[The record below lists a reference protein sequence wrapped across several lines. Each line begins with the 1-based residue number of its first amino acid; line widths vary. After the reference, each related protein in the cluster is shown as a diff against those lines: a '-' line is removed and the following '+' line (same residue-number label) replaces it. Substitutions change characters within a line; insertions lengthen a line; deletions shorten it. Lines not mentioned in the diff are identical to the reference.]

1 MKKIVVV
8 GSINM
13 DYVTHVQQQPG
24 VGETVSGQ
32 GLDLKPGGKGANQA
46 YAAAY
51 LGADVTMLG
60 AIGNDA
66 AGRMSL
72 ESLQH
77 AGVHTE
83 YIQTVEGVSTGTA
96 LIAVNAEGDNS
107 IIVIPGAND
116 KVDRSYVDSVME
128 VILAS
133 DIVILQLEI
142 PFDTV
147 CYVAKKAKQAGKTV
161 ILDPAPAREL
171 PEELIRGLTIVKPN
185 QTEIM
190 KVLGRAEETCQPERE
205 LNTLKAMGVAHPII
219 TLGSKGCCTLD
230 ADGEC
235 AGSESIRSRYHR
247 SRRLLYRSYGMQP
260 CGGQS
265 AGKGTGICGKGK
277 CNCSNQSRCTAFIS
291 VKKRNFASLT

>member
-24 VGETVSGQ
+24 VGETVFGQ

-60 AIGNDA
+60 MIGNDA
-66 AGRMSL
+66 AGRISL

-83 YIQTVEGVSTGTA
+83 HIRTVEDVSTGTA
-96 LIAVNAEGDNS
+96 LIAVNEDGDNS

-116 KVDRSYVDSVME
+116 KVDRSYVDSVID
-128 VILAS
+128 VILAG
-133 DIVILQLEI
+133 DIIILQLEI

-147 CYVAKKAKQAGKTV
+147 CYVAEKAKQVGKIV

-171 PEELIRGLTIVKPN
+171 PEELVHGLTIVKPN
-185 QTEIM
+185 QIEIM
-190 KVLGRAEETCQPERE
+190 KVLGRVDKTCQPERE
-205 LNTLKAMGVAHPII
+205 LNTLKAMGVEHPII
-219 TLGSKGCCTLD
+219 TLGSKGYCLLD
-230 ADGEC
+230 GDGKLENVPAVKASAVDTTG
-235 AGSESIRSRYHR
+235 AGDCFTGAMACSLAEGNSLEKALEFAAKASAIAVTRAGAQSSFPSRKEI
-247 SRRLLYRSYGMQP
+247 M
-260 CGGQS
+260 
-265 AGKGTGICGKGK
+265 
-277 CNCSNQSRCTAFIS
+277 
-291 VKKRNFASLT
+291 

>member
-13 DYVTHVQQQPG
+13 DYVTHVQKQPG

-51 LGADVTMLG
+51 LGGDVTMLG
-60 AIGNDA
+60 AIGDDA

-72 ESLQH
+72 ESLKH
-77 AGVHTE
+77 AGVNTE
-83 YIQTVEGVSTGTA
+83 YIRTVKGVSTGTA

-107 IIVIPGAND
+107 IIVIPGANEL
-116 KVDRSYVDSVME
+116 VDRAYVDSVKH
-128 VILAS
+128 VIEAS

-142 PFDTV
+142 PFETV
-147 CYVAKKAKQAGKTV
+147 CYVAEMAKKAGKTV

-171 PEELIRGLTIVKPN
+171 PKELICGLTIVKPN

-190 KVLGRAEETCQPERE
+190 KVLGREGETCQPERE
-205 LNTLKAMGVAHPII
+205 LHTLKEMGVAHPII
-219 TLGSKGCCTLD
+219 TLGS
-230 ADGEC
+230 DGWMRVETWNVF
-235 AGSESIRSRYHR
+235 
-247 SRRLLYRSYGMQP
+247 LP
-260 CGGQS
+260 
-265 AGKGTGICGKGK
+265 
-277 CNCSNQSRCTAFIS
+277 
-291 VKKRNFASLT
+291 

>member
-1 MKKIVVV
+1 MKRIVVV

-13 DYVTHVQQQPG
+13 DYVTHVKQQPR

-60 AIGNDA
+60 AVGNDA
-66 AGRMSL
+66 AGRMSM

-83 YIQTVEGVSTGTA
+83 YIRIADDVSTGTA

-116 KVDRSYVDSVME
+116 KVDRSYVDSVMD
-128 VILAS
+128 VILTS

-147 CYVAKKAKQAGKTV
+147 CYVADTAKQAGKMV
-161 ILDPAPAREL
+161 ILDPAPARKLPVEL
-171 PEELIRGLTIVKPN
+171 MKGLTIIKPN

-190 KVLGRAEETCQPERE
+190 KILGREDEICQPERE
-205 LNTLKAMGVAHPII
+205 LYILKTIGVDHPII
-219 TLGSKGCCTLD
+219 TLGSHGCCSLD
-230 ADGEC
+230 E
-235 AGSESIRSRYHR
+235 
-247 SRRLLYRSYGMQP
+247 
-260 CGGQS
+260 
-265 AGKGTGICGKGK
+265 CGKLNKVPAVQVTAVDTTGAGD
-277 CNCSNQSRCTAFIS
+277 CFTGAMACSLAEGNSLKKALEFAAKASSIAVTRSGAQPSFPSRDEI
-291 VKKRNFASLT
+291 L

>member
-60 AIGNDA
+60 AVGNDA

-72 ESLQH
+72 DSLQH

-83 YIQTVEGVSTGTA
+83 YIRTVEGVSTGTA

-116 KVDRSYVDSVME
+116 KVDRDYVDSVMD

-147 CYVAKKAKQAGKTV
+147 CYVAEKAKEAGKCV

-190 KVLGRAEETCQPERE
+190 KVLGRADEACQPERE

-230 ADGEC
+230 AEGKLENVPAVKASAVDTTG
-235 AGSESIRSRYHR
+235 AGDCFTGAMACSLAEGNPLEKALGFAAKASAIAVTRE
-247 SRRLLYRSYGMQP
+247 GAQP
-260 CGGQS
+260 S
-265 AGKGTGICGKGK
+265 FPARKEI
-277 CNCSNQSRCTAFIS
+277 
-291 VKKRNFASLT
+291 L

>member
-147 CYVAKKAKQAGKTV
+147 CYVAEKAKQAGKT
-161 ILDPAPAREL
+161 
-171 PEELIRGLTIVKPN
+171 
-185 QTEIM
+185 EI
-190 KVLGRAEETCQPERE
+190 GRASCRER
-205 LNTLKAMGVAHPII
+205 V
-219 TLGSKGCCTLD
+219 
-230 ADGEC
+230 
-235 AGSESIRSRYHR
+235 
-247 SRRLLYRSYGMQP
+247 
-260 CGGQS
+260 
-265 AGKGTGICGKGK
+265 
-277 CNCSNQSRCTAFIS
+277 
-291 VKKRNFASLT
+291 

>member
-60 AIGNDA
+60 AVGNDA

-83 YIQTVEGVSTGTA
+83 YIRTVEGVSTGTA

-116 KVDRSYVDSVME
+116 KVDRDYVDSVMDI
-128 VILAS
+128 ILAS

-147 CYVAKKAKQAGKTV
+147 CYVAEKAKEAGKCV

-190 KVLGRAEETCQPERE
+190 KVLGRADEACQPERE
-205 LNTLKAMGVAHPII
+205 LNTLKAMGLEA
-219 TLGSKGCCTLD
+219 
-230 ADGEC
+230 
-235 AGSESIRSRYHR
+235 
-247 SRRLLYRSYGMQP
+247 RLRP
-260 CGGQS
+260 
-265 AGKGTGICGKGK
+265 
-277 CNCSNQSRCTAFIS
+277 
-291 VKKRNFASLT
+291 